1 MLGAD
6 GIYVELAGEAHELR
20 PSLRATMRL
29 LRRHQLFGLT
39 AAVED
44 FNVTVIMDVLRE
56 AGIKPA
62 LLLEEIAA
70 IGLGKVRYR
79 LTGPL
84 ALFALAIADIDPA
97 KTTPTTPTTPIKPVA
112 GKPITPTEYHTQLF
126 EIATG
131 WLGWTAK
138 EAWNAT
144 PAEIIAAQNGH
155 VAYLQMTGVLKRV
168 DGPKKPDIY
177 TAEQLKHLE
186 EGGLD
191 PAFDRE
197 GLRALKARL

>member
-6 GIYVELAGEAHELR
+6 GIFVELAGEAYELR

-29 LRRHQLFGLT
+29 LRRHQLFGLI
-39 AAVED
+39 AAVEG
-44 FNVTVIMDVLRE
+44 FNITIIMDMLRE

-62 LLLEEIAA
+62 LLLAEIATV
-70 IGLGKVRYR
+70 GLGKVRNR

-84 ALFALAIADIDPA
+84 AEFALAIAGIDPDD
-97 KTTPTTPTTPIKPVA
+97 TTPIKPVA

-131 WLGWTAK
+131 WLGWTAA

-155 VAYLQMTGVLKRV
+155 VAYLKMTGVLVPVEGAKE
-168 DGPKKPDIY
+168 PDIY
-177 TAEQLKHLE
+177 TAEQLKEIE

-191 PAFDRE
+191 PAFDRD
-197 GLRALKARL
+197 GLAALKAKL